1 MIKVKNIKGSGFYSD
16 APSGYSSW
24 LDYWEKMTHRP
35 AIRCSAMD
43 CHQSRLFCTLVG
55 AHVIKVDSSDRH
67 YYIVPLCKGCNK
79 RTDEF
84 WVDEELV
91 PSPSNL

>member
-1 MIKVKNIKGSGFYSD
+1 MTKVKNVNGSGFYFG

-24 LDYWEKMTHRP
+24 LDYWEKVTGRR
-35 AIRCSAMD
+35 ATRCSAID
-43 CHQSRLFCTLVG
+43 CHQSRSLCTLVG
-55 AHVIKVDSSDRH
+55 AHVIKVGSSDRH
-67 YYIVPLCKGCNK
+67 YYIVPLCSGCNK

-91 PSPSNL
+91 QCPSNL